1 MFLNKIKIFYQLS
14 ILFIIFF
21 ISCIHLKSQEIESII
36 GIAKVIDG
44 DTIKIDSKKIRLFGI
59 DAPEKKQFCKKTFLS
74 ISSISFKKNYPCGEI
89 STNFLKKKIDNKIIN
104 CKSIGMDRYKRHI
117 AECFKG
123 KKNIN
128 AFMVQNGQAVAY
140 RKYSPKF
147 ISYENNAK
155 KEKLGLWSGT
165 FEMPWD
171 YRKKN

>member
-1 MFLNKIKIFYQLS
+1 MTHVYSINLSISLN
-14 ILFIIFF
+14 ILFIILF
-21 ISCIHLKSQEIESII
+21 ISCIHLKSQEIENII

-59 DAPEKKQFCKKTFLS
+59 DAPEQKQFCKKTFLS

-128 AFMVQNGQAVAY
+128 ALMV
-140 RKYSPKF
+140 
-147 ISYENNAK
+147 EN
-155 KEKLGLWSGT
+155 LSLIHI
-165 FEMPWD
+165 
-171 YRKKN
+171 

>member
-1 MFLNKIKIFYQLS
+1 MFSNKIKIFYQLS
-14 ILFIIFF
+14 ILLIILLIF
-21 ISCIHLKSQEIESII
+21 CKNLKSQEIENII

-59 DAPEKKQFCKKTFLS
+59 DAPEKKQFCKKPFLS
-74 ISSISFKKNYPCGEI
+74 ISSISFKKDYPCGEI

-104 CKSIGMDRYKRHI
+104 CKSLGMDRYKRYI

-155 KEKLGLWSGT
+155 KEKLGLWAGT
-165 FEMPWD
+165 FEMPWV